1 MALDYL
7 HANHILHRDVKVRN
21 VAMFDSETHLQPGI
35 VTMFS
40 EVVPFFFLFQCSN
53 IFLTRDQSIRLG
65 MPTSIFTSA
74 CFIGVHII
82 LDAI

>member
-40 EVVPFFFLFQCSN
+40 EVVPFFFCFSAQTF
-53 IFLTRDQSIRLG
+53 FLLG
-65 MPTSIFTSA
+65 IK
-74 CFIGVHII
+74 V
-82 LDAI
+82 